1 MWCGAQL
8 CPTLYDPMNCSPPL
22 SMEFYRQGRWSGFSF
37 PAPGDLPHS
46 GIELMSL
53 VSLALA
59 GGFFTISATWEALS
73 CM

>member
-22 SMEFYRQGRWSGFSF
+22 SVEFYRQGFWSGFPF
-37 PAPGDLPHS
+37 PTPGDLPHS
-46 GIELMSL
+46 GIEPMSL

-59 GGFFTISATWEALS
+59 GGFFTISATWEALN